1 MDNKINVADLKTG
14 MYVSNLDRPWIDTP
28 FLLEGF
34 LIKDEEDL
42 STLKQYCSYV
52 YIDPDRGIS
61 TPQDIEEAPEE
72 NPEEAPGLKTN
83 IYLERFLQDNKKEVQ
98 YKNTKST
105 KEELPAAKF
114 ALEEA
119 SNQVAHIM
127 DDVKDGKNLNIEAV
141 RGVVEPILDSII
153 RNSEAYMWL
162 SRMQKKS
169 AYTYSH
175 SVNNCALAIAFGRFM
190 GLPKNDLRTLA
201 VGLLMMDM
209 GNVHVPEGI
218 LNKKGKLTEAE
229 YRIVKKHVKQGV
241 KILKTTKGINEDIL
255 NITLTHHERF
265 DGSGYPAAIQ
275 GRQIPVFGRMAAIID
290 CYDAMTSNRPFS
302 AARSPYEA
310 LQNIYNWRGSAFQPE
325 LVEQFLQCIGVY
337 PTGSLVEMTNGE
349 VAIVLE
355 QNLTQRMRPKIML
368 ILNEEKTHLME
379 YKIVDLTKQFEDS
392 SSLPLN
398 IYRGLDPGAYDIDP
412 TKYYL

>member
-1 MDNKINVADLKTG
+1 MDHKINVAHLKTG

-34 LIKDEEDL
+34 LIQTEEDL
-42 STLKQYCSYV
+42 STLNQYCAYV
-52 YIDPDRGIS
+52 YIDTDLGIGAPQYDEE
-61 TPQDIEEAPEE
+61 TPR
-72 NPEEAPGLKTN
+72 LKTN
-83 IYLERFLQDNKKEVQ
+83 PYLERFLQDNKKKVQ
-98 YKNTKST
+98 YENTKST
-105 KEELPAAKF
+105 KEELPTAQI
-114 ALEEA
+114 ALTNA

-127 DDVKDGKNLNIEAV
+127 DDVKEGKNLNIEAI

-162 SRMQKKS
+162 SMMQKKS

-175 SVNNCALAIAFGRFM
+175 SVDNCALAIAFGRFM
-190 GLPKNDLRTLA
+190 GLPKKDLRTLA
-201 VGLLMMDM
+201 IGLLMMDM
-209 GNVHVPEGI
+209 GNVRVPEGI

-241 KILKTTKGINEDIL
+241 ELLKTTEGMNEDIV
-255 NITLTHHERF
+255 NIALTHHERF
-265 DGSGYPAAIQ
+265 DGSGYPAALQ
-275 GRQIPVFGRMAAIID
+275 GTQIPVYGRMAAIID

-302 AARSPYEA
+302 TAKSPYAA

-337 PTGSLVEMTNGE
+337 PTGSLVEMTNGA

-355 QNLTQRMRPKIML
+355 QNLTQRMRPKIIL
-368 ILNEEKTHLME
+368 ILDEEKTRLVE
-379 YKIVDLTKQFEDS
+379 YQIIDLSELFEDS

-398 IYRGLDPGAYDIDP
+398 IHRGLDPGAYGIDS
-412 TKYYL
+412 TEYYL